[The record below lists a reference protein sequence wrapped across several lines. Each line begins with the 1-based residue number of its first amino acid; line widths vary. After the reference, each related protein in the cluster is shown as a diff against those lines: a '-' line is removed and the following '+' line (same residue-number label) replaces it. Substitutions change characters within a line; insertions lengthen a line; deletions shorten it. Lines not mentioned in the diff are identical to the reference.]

1 MKVIVFL
8 LVLAN
13 LLFYAMS
20 QGLFGRADHPD
31 AGRIDQQIAVDRI
44 RIVSRGEAPAGK
56 TQEVATKLPETC
68 LRWEAMD
75 LGSADRLEIFIKE
88 NFAQLAIKRQTI
100 AGEGSSWWVFIPPLA
115 GKAEAEKKAAELRQ
129 IGISDYFIIQD
140 NGTNRFAISL
150 GLFSSEK
157 GSQDRLA
164 ELKAKGVR
172 SAKITIRPGKD
183 TQYLLETSGPVENKA
198 QLIELLSE
206 LLPKNPPQACKKG
219 E

>member
-56 TQEVATKLPETC
+56 VPEPVAVKIPETC

-88 NFAQLAIKRQTI
+88 NFAQLAVKRQTI

-115 GKAEAEKKAAELRQ
+115 GKAEADKKAAELRQ
-129 IGISDYFIIQD
+129 IGVSDYFIIQD
-140 NGTNRFAISL
+140 SGANRFAISL

-164 ELKAKGVR
+164 ELRAKGVR
-172 SAKITIRPGKD
+172 SAKVNIRPGKD
-183 TQYLLETSGPVENKA
+183 TQYLLETSGPAENKA

-206 LLPKNPPQACKKG
+206 VLPKNPPQACK
-219 E
+219 

>member
-44 RIVSRGEAPAGK
+44 RIVSRGEAPASK
-56 TQEVATKLPETC
+56 VPEPVAAKIPETC

-88 NFAQLAIKRQTI
+88 NFAQLAVKRQTI

-115 GKAEAEKKAAELRQ
+115 GKAEADKKAAELRQ

-140 NGTNRFAISL
+140 NGANRFAISL

-164 ELKAKGVR
+164 ELRAKGVR
-172 SAKITIRPGKD
+172 SAKVTIRPGKD
-183 TQYLLETSGPVENKA
+183 TQYLIETSGPAENKA
-198 QLIELLSE
+198 QLVELLSE
-206 LLPKNPPQACKKG
+206 VLPKSPPQACK
-219 E
+219 